1 MRTRMRRFASN
12 LVPASAIRLL
22 VLLCVA
28 LILAL
33 PEGSY
38 ASVINISGDLGEAG
52 PFGAT
57 GLENGRF
64 SGTFSTDPLA
74 VDQVDDSQPLG
85 NLFGTYAL
93 LAWSIDFF
101 DASDVFIG
109 QLNDAHGGTG
119 FIDITQDPV
128 ATDQFG
134 NIALRFDESF
144 AAFTSSG
151 MSPNVLVLFGVWFNS
166 ASVLTD
172 DLPSDFSD
180 ATYSGSGLLAFHV
193 GPDSP
198 VTLVD
203 SAFISAPVPEPATML
218 LLGWG
223 LIGLAGFRR
232 RFKT

>member
-1 MRTRMRRFASN
+1 MRTRMRRFAGN
-12 LVPASAIRLL
+12 LVPAFAIRLL
-22 VLLCVA
+22 VLLCAA

-33 PEGSY
+33 PERSH

-64 SGTFSTDPLA
+64 SGTFSIDPLA

-85 NLFGTYAL
+85 DLFGTYAL
-93 LAWSIDFF
+93 LAWSIGFF
-101 DASDVFIG
+101 DASDVFFG

-119 FIDITQDPV
+119 LIDITQDPV

-151 MSPNVLVLFGVWFNS
+151 MFPNVLVLFGVWFDS
-166 ASVLTD
+166 ASVVTD

-180 ATYSGSGLLAFHV
+180 ATYSGSGIFAYLI

-198 VTLVD
+198 ATFVD

-218 LLGWG
+218 LLGCG
-223 LIGLAGFRR
+223 LMGLAGFRR
-232 RFKT
+232 RFKK